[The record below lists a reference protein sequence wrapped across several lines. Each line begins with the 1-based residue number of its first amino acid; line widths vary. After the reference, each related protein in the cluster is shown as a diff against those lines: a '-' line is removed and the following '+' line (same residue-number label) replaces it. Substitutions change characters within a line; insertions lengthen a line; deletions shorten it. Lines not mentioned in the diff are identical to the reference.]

1 MKKLFTNFGKLLFI
15 ITIIVVLAFQGY
27 WIWINF
33 QNKREEI
40 LSKTKSEATQI
51 LLQNMLNQYDINDK
65 LIKQK
70 NPNVKVHVKFEVY
83 LSQSDSKKIVNKQLK
98 PQKGVL
104 YDEKKISRLLYESLR
119 YNLKKS
125 LKREVQ
131 IHLYA
136 ENKTV
141 KKTYPANQK
150 ITNQNTTE
158 HINSLLQDNTTYR
171 IHIVNMTE
179 IIIYEIKEIIIF
191 SIFYILLFLVTIL
204 LLLRNLNL
212 SHKLLKNK
220 EVFTRNMT
228 HELKIPI
235 STITIAAEGL
245 EHYDVAE
252 EPESVRKYANTIQRA
267 TVQLSSLVDTI
278 LQYTRADNNNE
289 ELILERINLVFLL
302 QEVESDLSGIILK
315 KHAEITFKDIDSN
328 MTVKGNFNQLKQIF
342 SNLIDNSL
350 KYSEK
355 APHIIITAERHN
367 HIILIRIKDNGIGI
381 PEKYM
386 EEVFTPYFRIV
397 NDDTHDV
404 KGFGLGLSFVKKSL
418 KNQHGSIKVVNQKT
432 EGTVMEIRIPAY
444 E

>member
-1 MKKLFTNFGKLLFI
+1 MNKFFTNFGKLLFI
-15 ITIIVVLAFQGY
+15 ITIIVVLVFQGY
-27 WIWINF
+27 WIWVNF

-40 LSKTKSEATQI
+40 LSNTKSEATQI

-65 LIKQK
+65 LI

-83 LSQSDSKKIVNKQLK
+83 LSQSKKIVNKQLK
-98 PQKGVL
+98 PQKKGVL
-104 YDEKKISRLLYESLR
+104 YDEKKISQLLYKSLR

-141 KKTYPANQK
+141 KNTYPANQE

-158 HINSLLQDNTTYR
+158 PINSLLQNNTTYR

-179 IIIYEIKEIIIF
+179 IIIHEIKEIIIF
-191 SIFYILLFLVTIL
+191 SIFYILLFLVTIFL
-204 LLLRNLNL
+204 LFRNLNL

-235 STITIAAEGL
+235 STIMIAAEGL

-267 TVQLSSLVDTI
+267 TGKLSSLVDTI
-278 LQYTRADNNNE
+278 LQHSRAENNNQ
-289 ELILERINLVFLL
+289 ELVLDCINLVFLL

-355 APHIIITAERHN
+355 APHIIITAEKHN
-367 HIILIRIKDNGIGI
+367 HIIIIRIKDNGIGI

-386 EEVFTPYFRIV
+386 EDVFTPYFRIV
-397 NDDTHDV
+397 HGDIHDV
-404 KGFGLGLSFVKKSL
+404 KGFGLGLSFVKTSL
-418 KNQHGSIKVVNQKT
+418 KNQHGSIKVLNQKT
-432 EGTVMEIRIPAY
+432 EGTIMEIRIPAY